1 MNKMKNKV
9 IGLLAFLFMNALNIT
24 WAVEPTAVNTEVVST
39 FEIRADGLACPY
51 CAYGI
56 EKKFMAIKGVKYVDV
71 NLEQGKVLVTGDVHL
86 NFEEQQLKTLFND
99 AGFTYRTMNRTMNHT
114 MKEVAN
120 EKLTNEKT
128 SNE

>member
-1 MNKMKNKV
+1 MNKIRDNLM
-9 IGLLAFLFMNALNIT
+9 GLLAVILVSVSNMSYTLAAESAQVNADGTSL
-24 WAVEPTAVNTEVVST
+24 

-56 EKKFMAIKGVKYVDV
+56 EKKLMAIKGVKYVDV
-71 NLEQGKVLVTGDVHL
+71 NLEQGKVLVTGDDQL

-99 AGFTYRTMNRTMNHT
+99 SGFTYRTIKKVST
-114 MKEVAN
+114 
-120 EKLTNEKT
+120 EKV